1 MNNELLRQLTVPE
14 QTLVDAEVARRT
26 KSEAATYI
34 LAVTFGCFGA
44 HRYYRGKTGTAV
56 AMTLIPF
63 LTFGLGI
70 FVTYIWMFVD
80 LCLIPGWQRDDEA
93 EVERT
98 TAQHLLDHRRTEA
111 TTFQQDDTTYGAA
124 AYSVDPATILVQ
136 PDDVIASAVTSE
148 VAATSTDFASTSA
161 SISASISASLDDAH
175 DEL

>member
-1 MNNELLRQLTVPE
+1 MNNELLRQLTAPE
-14 QTLVDAEVARRT
+14 QTLVDAEIQRRT

-70 FVTYIWMFVD
+70 FITYIWMIVD
-80 LCLIPGWQRDDEA
+80 LCLIPGWQRADEA

-98 TAQHLLDHRRTEA
+98 TAQYLLDRRQTEA
-111 TTFQQDDTTYGAA
+111 TTFHTDDTTYGAA
-124 AYSVDPATILVQ
+124 AYPVVSATTLIQPNSVIESE
-136 PDDVIASAVTSE
+136 VIAETH
-148 VAATSTDFASTSA
+148 ATSMSLASTST
-161 SISASISASLDDAH
+161 SISASISTSLADNH

>member
-14 QTLVDAEVARRT
+14 QTLVDAEIQRRT

-70 FVTYIWMFVD
+70 FITYIWMIVD
-80 LCLIPGWQRDDEA
+80 LCLIPGWQRADEA

-98 TAQHLLDHRRTEA
+98 QHLLDRRQTEA
-111 TTFQQDDTTYGAA
+111 TTFHTDDTTYGAA
-124 AYSVDPATILVQ
+124 AYPIVSATTLIQPNSVIESE
-136 PDDVIASAVTSE
+136 VIAETH
-148 VAATSTDFASTSA
+148 ATSMSLASTST
-161 SISASISASLDDAH
+161 SISASISTSLADNH